1 MNVWAV
7 CGLYVPCSCL
17 FEHVAII
24 WAQNNEKARNKKS
37 KREIAD

>member
-1 MNVWAV
+1 MAV

-24 WAQNNEKARNKKS
+24 WAQNNEKAEKQ
-37 KREIAD
+37 EIEA

>member
-1 MNVWAV
+1 MAV

-24 WAQNNEKARNKKS
+24 FGHRLMKKRRS
-37 KREIAD
+37 KKWKRETEIVD